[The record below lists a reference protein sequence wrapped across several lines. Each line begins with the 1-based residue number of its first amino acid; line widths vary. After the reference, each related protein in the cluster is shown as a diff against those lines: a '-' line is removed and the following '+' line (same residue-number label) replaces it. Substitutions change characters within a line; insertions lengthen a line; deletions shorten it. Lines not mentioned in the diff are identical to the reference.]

1 MKKKMSASY
10 IARTG
15 ILLALALLFQV
26 GFQSFAQ
33 PAVGPLV
40 NMVLILAALTV
51 GPASGVIVGCFTPLV
66 AFLLGIMP
74 LFPLVPV
81 IMLGNTLYVIVFEA
95 IRKPMAR
102 YGEFAGVVIAS
113 GVKYAFLAF
122 SVRKLLVLFMPKVPP
137 QIVAAFSLPQLYT
150 ALVGG
155 MLALLVYKLF
165 KKNY

>member
-81 IMLGNTLYVIVFEA
+81 IMIGNTLYVLIFEA
-95 IRKPMAR
+95 VRKPMAR
-102 YGEFAGVVIAS
+102 YGEIAGVVIAS

-122 SVRKLLVLFMPKVPP
+122 AVRKLLVLFMPKVPP